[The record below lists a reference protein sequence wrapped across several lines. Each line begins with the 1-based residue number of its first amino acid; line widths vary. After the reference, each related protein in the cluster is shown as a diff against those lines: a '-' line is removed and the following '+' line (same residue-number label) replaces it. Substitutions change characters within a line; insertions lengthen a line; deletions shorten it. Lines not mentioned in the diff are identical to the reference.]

1 METIAIIVF
10 GGVCFISGMYASSQL
25 SRWIDK
31 SIEKCENCK
40 CGSGKCGS
48 GKCESC

>member
-10 GGVCFISGMYASSQL
+10 GGVCFTAGMYVSSQL

-31 SIEKCENCK
+31 SIEKCDNCQ
-40 CGSGKCGS
+40 CGSDKS
-48 GKCESC
+48 ES